1 MDVEPGL
8 CWRCEKKKATKKC
21 SECKIGEY
29 CGNQCMERDKL
40 RHKAEC
46 DMLNENKEC
55 AYCHT
60 KTKCKVCTACKE
72 ATYCKRECQEKHWSS
87 HKQECKQIR
96 KMLIERANT
105 YRQAFTQEV
114 QRLVD
119 YPHYIGNTLA
129 VDVLKLG
136 LNEATPDAE
145 GRDSELARDYNILLA
160 GVGDLRNLLLTTAS
174 LPSNFTGNVR
184 FTLNDIDPFVLAR
197 NVLFLYIIITQRSRE
212 SIETS
217 ITNIWYSLQ
226 IPKTDYQ
233 LLMSVL
239 DELLKHTKAT
249 LKEKT
254 SGQLILEEDD
264 IKTIKEV
271 WGKWREMECDTAKPD
286 SIKLSQQR
294 AEMFKK
300 EPQSSEGMSDYIV
313 NISPKYRKSAR
324 TYFRDGLFLPQNQN
338 VHKINTKVDN
348 PTLTGRPRMVADS
361 QLHKEFAPSLFD
373 FVYCIRSDALPFLG
387 WDGIP
392 AQKSFQQ
399 DSIVALFHRYI
410 SSVIK
415 SASSILHA
423 GRIQCIIKLKN
434 CTDLHKDY
442 EPNFEPKFDRIT
454 TSNIADYIGIKA
466 LLSTLRP
473 LLSTTNKHAVLITE
487 TMNWVLICPEANLM
501 DKERT
506 RSKFTELSP
515 IMIKD
520 TGRLDMIGN
529 IICLYDYFDTS
540 NIFLRYLR
548 ILFLATTDDL
558 TLRDT
563 VPSLTKA
570 FNMEGFRLR
579 NFTNELNKVVPFVYR
594 IYPRLINNCVGRE
607 RYLEWQ
613 LDLPE

>member
-8 CWRCEKKKATKKC
+8 CWRCEKGNATKKC

-29 CGNQCMERDKL
+29 CGKQCMERDKL

-46 DMLNENKEC
+46 DMLNENNEC

-72 ATYCKRECQEKHWSS
+72 ATYCKRECQEKHWPS
-87 HKQECKQIR
+87 HKQECKQIG

-119 YPHYIGNTLA
+119 YPQYIGNTLA

-136 LNEATPDAE
+136 RNEAAPDAE

-174 LPSNFTGNVR
+174 LPSNFTGKVG
-184 FTLNDIDPFVLAR
+184 FTLNDVDPFVLAR
-197 NVLFLYIIITQRSRE
+197 NVLFLYIIITQSSKK

-226 IPKTDYQ
+226 LPKTDFQ
-233 LLMSVL
+233 LLMSIL

-264 IKTIKEV
+264 FKMMKEV
-271 WGKWREMECDTAKPD
+271 WSKWREMECDTAKPD
-286 SIKLSQQR
+286 SINLSQQR
-294 AEMFKK
+294 AEMFKRD
-300 EPQSSEGMSDYIV
+300 PQCSEGMSEYKQKIP
-313 NISPKYRKSAR
+313 IRYRNSASK
-324 TYFRDGLFLPQNQN
+324 YFRDGLFLPQN
-338 VHKINTKVDN
+338 VHRSKKVDN
-348 PTLTGRPRMVADS
+348 PTLTGRPMVIGDS
-361 QLHKEFAPSLFD
+361 QMHTVLSPSSYT
-373 FVYCIRSDALPFLG
+373 FVYCIRSDAMPFVG

-392 AQKSFQQ
+392 VVKNFQQ
-399 DSIVALFHRYI
+399 DSIVEIFHRYI

-415 SASSILHA
+415 SAVSIFHA

-434 CTDLHKDY
+434 CKDLHRDY

-454 TSNIADYIGIKA
+454 TSNIADYIGIKV

-487 TMNWVLICPEANLM
+487 TMNWIVICPEANLM
-501 DKERT
+501 INQHLNM
-506 RSKFTELSP
+506 SKNMELSA

-520 TGRLDMIGN
+520 TGRHDMFGN
-529 IICLYDYFDTS
+529 IMCLYDYFDSSTF
-540 NIFLRYLR
+540 FLRYLR

-563 VPSLTKA
+563 VPSSTKA
-570 FNMEGFRLR
+570 FNMEGFCLR
-579 NFTNELNKVVPFVYR
+579 NFTNELNKVVPFLYR
-594 IYPRLINNCVGRE
+594 GNPRLINNSVARE

-613 LDLPE
+613 LD